1 MMTDMNHIVALSG
14 GKDST
19 AMALRLAEVEPRDY
33 IYVCTPTGDE
43 LPDMIDHWLRLG
55 ELLGRP
61 LVPVT
66 TGKSLSGLIRHFKA
80 LPNNRMRWCTRM
92 LKIEPYYRWL
102 VEHAP
107 AVSYVGLR
115 ADEEGR
121 QGMSFPEISGSIKVR
136 FPMREWGWGE
146 RDVWEYLDK
155 RNVSIPA
162 RTDCAR
168 CYHQTLGEWWRLWH
182 DHADLYENAEAEE
195 AWVSKERGRDHTFR
209 NATRD
214 TWPAGL
220 KDLRERFERGFVP
233 PGTVQTDDLFVGG
246 RRKTMCRVCSL

>member
-1 MMTDMNHIVALSG
+1 MKHVVALSG

-19 AMALRLAEVEPRDY
+19 AMALRLAEIEPRGY

-55 ELLGRP
+55 EILDSP

-66 TGKSLSGLIRHFKA
+66 TGKSLSGLIRDFRA

-102 VEHAP
+102 AEHAP
-107 AVSYVGLR
+107 VVSYVGLR

-121 QGMSFPEISGSIKVR
+121 QGMTFPEIDGSISIR

-146 RDVWEYLDK
+146 RDVWAYLDK
-155 RNVSIPA
+155 RGVAIPA

-182 DHADLYENAEAEE
+182 DHPGIYQNAEAEE
-195 AWVSKERGRDHTFR
+195 AWVSGERDRDHTFR
-209 NATRD
+209 NANRD

-220 KDLRERFERGFVP
+220 EDLRERFEQGFVP
-233 PGTVQTDDLFVGG
+233 PGTVQTDDLFAGG